1 MKLTH
6 LLLVAVLGAGACVT
20 TAYAGDYIENQVYQD
35 PNYHTNLKRAEA
47 ILIQKGYTI
56 SDLDVDDWRGKPI
69 FDIEAWKGNAKYD
82 IKMSYPDLRIISERR
97 DWDWD

>member
-1 MKLTH
+1 M
-6 LLLVAVLGAGACVT
+6 
-20 TAYAGDYIENQVYQD
+20 
-35 PNYHTNLKRAEA
+35 
-47 ILIQKGYTI
+47 IQKGYTI
-56 SDLDVDDWRGKPI
+56 SDLDVDDWLGKPI

>member
-6 LLLVAVLGAGACVT
+6 LLLASVLATGMVS
-20 TAYAGDYIENQVYQD
+20 TAFAGDYIENQVYQD
-35 PNYHTNLKRAEA
+35 PNYQANLKKAET

-69 FDIEAWKGNAKYD
+69 FDVEAWKGNAKYD
-82 IKMSYPDLRIISERR
+82 IKMSYPDLKIISEKR
-97 DWDWD
+97 DWDFD